1 MPLLAAAA
9 AALKRIIGL
18 SENDSLF
25 VRPSM
30 HFRLKEFKQ
39 KRKERKG
46 NLIK

>member
-1 MPLLAAAA
+1 MPLLAAA
-9 AALKRIIGL
+9 LKNILGL
-18 SENDSLF
+18 NENDSPF

-30 HFRLKEFKQ
+30 HFRLKEFKK